1 MFGAVDANHDGVI
14 SRQEFQ
20 QAFAAGAFGGQARP
34 AQAAAAASC
43 PNCGNVYAP
52 DAAFCR
58 KCGMQRQQAGAH
70 PAGMA
75 TVAAGAPTTTMAGQ
89 MPVYAPG
96 ASAVV
101 QPGVM
106 QMQYSAPPM
115 AGAMQY
121 ATAQTGPAHCG
132 QVAQTLQAP
141 AAAAPNQ
148 TVTYTN
154 FQPQQLSNTMYP
166 AAAQPMVFAG
176 SSATVPG
183 MRTSYVPPV
192 AQTCAATQQVQYIS
206 APQYVAAPAVQ
217 PTTTYVTQSSPV
229 VSHRQAAP
237 TAHVMPRHE
246 PQQQLEH
253 RVVGERHITR
263 EELLETGNLVETE
276 GSVVQST
283 QPQSS
288 LLSSQQ
294 SRPPMAA
301 RTYEADP
308 FMASGA
314 SVAKTYASP
323 STVTYSSAPAVSQ
336 GMTHTYP
343 ATTLGAENVQFVQPV
358 QQMSMMT
365 APVAHRGDFFDV
377 FDTNHDGIIDRSE
390 FQQAAAATMNFGG
403 YSGAPSMAVT
413 SVSSQCPACGNIYA
427 ADAAFCRKCGR
438 QRDQAG
444 TLSGGPVAVI

>member
-1 MFGAVDANHDGVI
+1 MFGAIDANHDGVI

-20 QAFAAGAFGGQARP
+20 QAFAAGAFGGQACP
-34 AQAAAAASC
+34 AQAAAGASC
-43 PNCGNVYAP
+43 PNCGNVFAP

-58 KCGMQRQQAGAH
+58 KCGMKRQQAGAH

-75 TVAAGAPTTTMAGQ
+75 SFAAGAPTTTMAGQ

-121 ATAQTGPAHCG
+121 ATAQTGPAQCG
-132 QVAQTLQAP
+132 QANHFQQLDTTRQEFARVAQTLQAP
-141 AAAAPNQ
+141 AAAAPSQ
-148 TVTYTN
+148 TVTYTMA
-154 FQPQQLSNTMYP
+154 QPQPVLSNNTMYP

-183 MRTSYVPPV
+183 MNTSCVPPV
-192 AQTCAATQQVQYIS
+192 AHTVAATQQMQYIA
-206 APQYVAAPAVQ
+206 APQYVAAPAMQ
-217 PTTTYVTQSSPV
+217 PTTTYVTQKSPV

-246 PQQQLEH
+246 PEPKLEH

-283 QPQSS
+283 EPQSS
-288 LLSSQQ
+288 LLLQHSQQ
-294 SRPPMAA
+294 SRPAMAA
-301 RTYEADP
+301 HTYQADP

-314 SVAKTYASP
+314 PVAETYASP
-323 STVTYSSAPAVSQ
+323 STVTYS
-336 GMTHTYP
+336 
-343 ATTLGAENVQFVQPV
+343 
-358 QQMSMMT
+358 MT

-390 FQQAAAATMNFGG
+390 FQAAAATMNVGG

-413 SVSSQCPACGNIYA
+413 SMSSQCPACGNTYA
-427 ADAAFCRKCGR
+427 ADAAFCRKCGQ
-438 QRDQAG
+438 QRHQAGTG